1 MKSLNF
7 FAAPLML
14 SFLLSPLLQA
24 EQNILQPPEISVLHI
39 AQRTASVNAR
49 DINPQA
55 LTVFLA
61 IDKGEGSAETAIN
74 NRDESVFFTY
84 SGLIPH
90 QDYRFIARA
99 CNSNNHCSEKSV
111 KPFTT
116 LPQTPTRPVTD
127 VRINNSANSITVQ
140 FNAPAETNHKDGIT
154 GYQLQLFPYDAL
166 SSCFNNTHPVV
177 SSQQAQY
184 QFTGLSPERD
194 YSLCIRSVN
203 ALGAGSNNTGFISQ
217 RVTTAADI
225 PATAPVIAEII
236 SDQQLSIIRWQS
248 LNHTQANGKVIQND
262 VRYRLVGS
270 SDWQERQYPGNGTL
284 VFLLLNQVL
293 PGKRYEYSVRS
304 HTAAGAG
311 PWSDISR

>member
-1 MKSLNF
+1 MK
-7 FAAPLML
+7 
-14 SFLLSPLLQA
+14 LLKLLIVPWLFTALFSTQVQA
-24 EQNILQPPEISVLHI
+24 EQNELQPPEISVLHI
-39 AQRTASVNAR
+39 AQRSASVNAN
-49 DINPQA
+49 DINSQQ

-61 IDKGEGSAETAIN
+61 IDEGEGSAEKAISH
-74 NRDESVFFTY
+74 RAEGVFYTY

-90 QDYRFIARA
+90 RDYRFIAKA
-99 CNSNNHCSEKSV
+99 CDNNNRCSEKSI

-116 LPQTPTRPVTD
+116 LPQTPTKPVTN
-127 VRINNSANSITVQ
+127 VRLNNSANSISVL
-140 FNAPAETNHKDGIT
+140 FNAPDEANHKDGIT
-154 GYQLQLFPYDAL
+154 GYQLQIFPYQAL
-166 SSCFNNTHPVV
+166 SSCFTNNHPIV

-203 ALGAGSNNTGFISQ
+203 ALGAGSNSTGYISR

-225 PATAPVIAEII
+225 PAAAPVIAEIV
-236 SDQQLSIIRWQS
+236 SDQQLTIIRWQALDHS
-248 LNHTQANGKVIQND
+248 QANGKVIQND

-270 SDWQERQYPGNGTL
+270 SDWQERQYPGNGIMA
-284 VFLLLNQVL
+284 FLLLNQAL
-293 PGKRYEYSVRS
+293 PGKLYEYSVRS